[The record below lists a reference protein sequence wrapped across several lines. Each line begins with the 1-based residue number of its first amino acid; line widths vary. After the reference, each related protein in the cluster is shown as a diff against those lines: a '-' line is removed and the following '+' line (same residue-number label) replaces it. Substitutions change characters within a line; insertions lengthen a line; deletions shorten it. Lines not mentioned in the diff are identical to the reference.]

1 LTFLGVFL
9 LILVHR
15 RSMLQTL
22 WILLPLVA
30 GIALTLGV
38 MGILGLKLNFF
49 NVVVIPT
56 LLGVGVDHGVHYYRR
71 WHELQSDVEAAQRE
85 LLGPLTVC
93 SATTMMGYVGMVF
106 SSHRGLQSI
115 GLVACLGLGCIW
127 ITSLILLPGILEWSR
142 LRR

>member
-71 WHELQSDVEAAQRE
+71 WRELQRDVEAAQRE

-93 SATTMMGYVGMVF
+93 TATTMMGYVGMVF
-106 SSHRGLQSI
+106 SSHRGLQSRM
-115 GLVACLGLGCIW
+115 VACLGLACIW
-127 ITSLILLPGILEWSR
+127 MTSLILLPGILKWSR
-142 LRR
+142 PRR